1 MTRDEYEDAMNW
13 IVLNARLPLDFHE
26 PSFDELQRGGIVGET
41 EIVDCV
47 TRSTSPWFVGEYGFV
62 LRNTKPLPF
71 RVCKGA
77 LGLFN
82 PGNADLSGAK

>member
-1 MTRDEYEDAMNW
+1 MTRQEYEDAMNW
-13 IVLNARLPLDFHE
+13 VVTNGGITLNFHE
-26 PSFDELQRGGIVGET
+26 PNFDELQRGGIVGET

-62 LRNTKPLPF
+62 MRNTKPLPF

-77 LGLFN
+77 LGFFN
-82 PGNADLSGAK
+82 PGND